1 MKRLHFGIGIAVIT
15 IVAVGAFIGLNEP
28 NKVAQEKAPTTKHQR
43 PIKVDVN
50 QTVAPSGALGTQID
64 QQVKGSH
71 HSGTLLV
78 AQNGKII
85 INQGYGLANKSA
97 NTPTTAKSLYGIAS
111 IQKNLTAILVMQQ
124 VAAGKIHLTDKVGQ
138 YLPELP
144 DADTVTVQQLLN
156 MTAGYNQV
164 GKTESKLD
172 ETGYVDFGLKHLTMD
187 QRGAWYYS
195 AGNYVA
201 LVGILRQVTGKS
213 YEQLLDNTFKKNFAI
228 DYTNYND
235 FITSPNRVENYGTD
249 GNPYFDNP
257 SIFNREVGTGSIE
270 MTAGNLYKLLHEELA
285 GKLINKTLLQ
295 QMLVTGPNEN
305 YAAGMYDDGNAYR
318 LHGVLLGF
326 EPSVKTTKDGKTM
339 VIWLSNEN
347 KAQTKENYTMVNQL
361 FDMVTAKPVTQ

>member
-1 MKRLHFGIGIAVIT
+1 MKRLHLGIGLIV
-15 IVAVGAFIGLNEP
+15 IVALGAFIGLNEP
-28 NKVAQEKAPTTKHQR
+28 NKVAQEKRPTTKHEK
-43 PIKVDVN
+43 IKKVDVN
-50 QTVAPSGALGTQID
+50 QTIAPSGTLGAQIAQRAKD
-64 QQVKGSH
+64 SH

-85 INQGYGLANKSA
+85 LNQGFGLANKSA

-124 VAAGKIHLTDKVGQ
+124 VAAGKLHLTDKVSQ

-144 DADTVTVQQLLN
+144 DADTVTIQQLLN

-164 GKTESKLD
+164 GKTEAKLD
-172 ETGYVDFGLKHLTMD
+172 EAGYVDFGLKHLTMD

-201 LVGILRQVTGKS
+201 LVGILHKVTGKS
-213 YEQLLDNTFKKNFAI
+213 YEQLLDNTLKKQFGI

-235 FITSPNRVENYGTD
+235 FVNSPNRVENYGAD
-249 GNPYFDNP
+249 GKPFFDNP

-270 MTAGNLYKLLHEELA
+270 MTTGNLYKLLHEELA
-285 GKLINKTLLQ
+285 GKLISKNLLH

-305 YAAGMYDDGNAYR
+305 YASGMYDDGNAYR

-347 KAQTKENYTMVNQL
+347 AAQSKENYTLVNQI
-361 FDMVTAKPVTQ
+361 FDLVTGAPAAK

>member
-1 MKRLHFGIGIAVIT
+1 MKRLHLGIGLIV
-15 IVAVGAFIGLNEP
+15 IVALGAFIGLNEP
-28 NKVAQEKAPTTKHQR
+28 NKVAQEKRPTTKHEKIR
-43 PIKVDVN
+43 KVDVN
-50 QTVAPSGALGTQID
+50 QTIAPSGTLGAQIAQRAKD
-64 QQVKGSH
+64 SH
-71 HSGTLLV
+71 HSGSLLV

-85 INQGYGLANKSA
+85 LNQGFGLANKSA

-124 VAAGKIHLTDKVGQ
+124 VAAGKLHLTDKVSQ

-144 DADTVTVQQLLN
+144 DADTVTIQQLLN

-164 GKTESKLD
+164 GKTEAKLD
-172 ETGYVDFGLKHLTMD
+172 EAGYVDFGLKHLTMD
-187 QRGAWYYS
+187 QRGTWYYS

-201 LVGILRQVTGKS
+201 LVGILHKVTGKS
-213 YEQLLDNTFKKNFAI
+213 YEQLLDNTFKKHFGI

-235 FITSPNRVENYGTD
+235 FVNSPNRVENYGAD
-249 GNPYFDNP
+249 GKPFFDNP

-270 MTAGNLYKLLHEELA
+270 MTTGNLYKLLHAELA
-285 GKLINKTLLQ
+285 GKLISKNLLH

-305 YAAGMYDDGNAYR
+305 YASGMYDDGNAYR

-347 KAQTKENYTMVNQL
+347 AAQSKENYTLVNQI
-361 FDMVTAKPVTQ
+361 FDLVTGAPATK